1 MNHSSFFLVVAV
13 GLSSLSFMARAA
25 QPMSPTNGSS
35 ANSIVQGLGSA
46 VSAQVL
52 AKHRGGHFF
61 QIGEAQLSAQ
71 LQGNQAS
78 NNVTGMN
85 IVTQQA
91 FYGASGIPT
100 IVQNSGNNVI
110 IQNATILNVQMQ

>member
-1 MNHSSFFLVVAV
+1 MNRSSFFWVVAIWFL
-13 GLSSLSFMARAA
+13 GLSFVARAA
-25 QPMSPTNGSS
+25 QPIPDASS
-35 ANSIVQGLGSA
+35 GKHIVQALGSA
-46 VSAQVL
+46 VSAKVL
-52 AKHRGGHFF
+52 AAHRGGHFF
-61 QIGEAQLSAQ
+61 QIGQAQLSAQ
-71 LQGNQAS
+71 LQGNQARD
-78 NNVTGMN
+78 NFTGMN